1 MLKIKSNEHLITF
14 EATNINKP
22 TIFHK
27 QIREEAFVAFEGKV
41 CQVDPHHLGMTSC
54 PATGMPTAW
63 TFDGLQRDFLRRG
76 NDIYIYV
83 CVCMYIYII
92 YIHTC
97 ACKRTHTLHY
107 TTLQYNTFHCIALHC
122 VAFRSIPLHYTTFMH
137 SDRQTVKQSNSRP
150 ASEPAS
156 QPGRQTER

>member
-1 MLKIKSNEHLITF
+1 
-14 EATNINKP
+14 
-22 TIFHK
+22 
-27 QIREEAFVAFEGKV
+27 VAFEGKV

-76 NDIYIYV
+76 NDIYICV
-83 CVCMYIYII
+83 CVCIYILYIYTYMCVQAHT
-92 YIHTC
+92 YI
-97 ACKRTHTLHY
+97 ALHY
-107 TTLQYNTFHCIALHC
+107 IAVQYIPLHCIALRCFPFHSLTLHYIH
-122 VAFRSIPLHYTTFMH
+122 AFRQT
-137 SDRQTVKQSNSRP
+137 DRQSNSRP